1 MEKSIQ
7 KVINFT
13 EIIVAILG
21 GWLSSELKAIAPVMI
36 ILVTLMILDYVSG
49 MVSAWKDG
57 TLNSE
62 KGAKGIVKKLGYLII
77 IACGMCFD
85 FILTYT
91 CDTIGIAYENRMAF
105 GLIITIWYVVNEC
118 LSIIENVG
126 EFSIVPAWLSNHI
139 KKIKD
144 KIEEDE
150 KNNDKGD

>member
-13 EIIVAILG
+13 EIIIAILG
-21 GWLSSELKAIAPVMI
+21 GWLSAELKAIAPVMI
-36 ILVTLMILDYVSG
+36 ILVALMILDYVSG

-91 CDTIGIAYENRMAF
+91 CGTIGIAYENRMLF
-105 GLIITIWYVVNEC
+105 GLIITIWYAVNEC

-126 EFSIVPAWLSNHI
+126 KFSNVPAWLSNHI
-139 KKIKD
+139 EKIKD

-150 KNNDKGD
+150 KQ